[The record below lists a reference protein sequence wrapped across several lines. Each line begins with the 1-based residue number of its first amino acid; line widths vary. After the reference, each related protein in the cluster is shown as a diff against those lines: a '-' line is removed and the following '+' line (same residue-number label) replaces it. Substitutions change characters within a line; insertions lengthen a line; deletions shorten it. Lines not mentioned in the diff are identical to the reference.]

1 MKRFTLFITL
11 LAGVMSNLFVGCSA
25 APSGTKVRVPG
36 VIEYDTATGKMS
48 HLVAPSVV
56 QADKDFK
63 ITFYTYGGGCESIGG
78 EEVYVSDNSAR
89 MNVYDFTTAT
99 SLSSICIAPLKM
111 FDHTV
116 NLRFTKPGPATVK
129 IVGNRTVN
137 DSIWRNRSFVL
148 EHRLTVTK

>member
-1 MKRFTLFITL
+1 
-11 LAGVMSNLFVGCSA
+11 
-25 APSGTKVRVPG
+25 
-36 VIEYDTATGKMS
+36 MS

-89 MNVYDFTTAT
+89 VKVYDFTTAT
-99 SLSSICIAPLKM
+99 SLTSVCTTQLKM

-129 IVGNRTVN
+129 IVGNREVAE
-137 DSIWRNRSFVL
+137 SSCGNRYV
-148 EHRLTVTK
+148 